1 MAKLKIIETLS
12 EMQMIS
18 ANWSGK
24 VGFVPT
30 MGYLHAGHLSL
41 VEAAQESC
49 SLVVVSI
56 YVNPSQ
62 FSPNEDLATYPRD
75 LQRDIKLLQE
85 LQVDYLFLPNNKEI
99 YPENYKTWVKVEDL
113 TSRLCGKSRPQHFR
127 GVTTIV
133 AKLINLVNPDLIFMG
148 EKDFQQMTVLKRMLK
163 DLNFRAEIVGCPIV
177 READGLAMSSRNV
190 NILPGARKQA
200 LSLKQALD
208 LAQDL
213 FSKGERDSKIIID
226 QLDKTVT
233 ESGAKVDYIEIVD
246 PITLLPV
253 KQVEAESRII
263 LAAFVGKIRLIDN
276 ARIT

>member
-133 AKLINLVNPDLIFMG
+133 AKLVNLVNPDLIFMG

-213 FSKGERDSKIIID
+213 FSKGERNSKIIID
-226 QLDKTVT
+226 QLDKAVT

>member
-133 AKLINLVNPDLIFMG
+133 AKLVNLVNPDLIFMG